1 MKILPSGGLK
11 SICLKIA
18 HHLPTSHACSLI
30 LGQLANKLMTEY
42 AGDTQI
48 NILTCDAEMDGW
60 YVRPSS
66 QGQHLLTWSTDSVS
80 SSWSTALIKF
90 AKVSTAMVVVIGA
103 GLLYMEYL
111 HR

>member
-1 MKILPSGGLK
+1 MKVLPIEGLT
-11 SICLKIA
+11 SIFLKAA
-18 HHLPTSHACSLI
+18 HPPPAPRACSLI
-30 LGQLANKLMTEY
+30 LGQLANSPVTEY